1 MRKLV
6 VVNQVVLGKART
18 MFDDIKETLKLKKT
32 RTFGNGKVF
41 LCDDPMA

>member
-1 MRKLV
+1 MRKSV

-18 MFDDIKETLKLKKT
+18 MFDGIKAKLKKT